1 MSAHNKIIIAI
12 DGYSSCGKSTLAK
25 DLASHLEYIYIDSG
39 AMYRAVCLYC
49 IKNDIDINNKEDV
62 IKSLDSIKIDFENI
76 NGKNT
81 TFLNGENVEN
91 MIRSLAVSTIV
102 SEVSTIHEVRKKL
115 VAYQKFMGQN
125 KGIVMDGRDITSVV
139 FPNAE
144 MKLFITSDVEV
155 RVERRYQELLEKGQS
170 VSKEEVRKNLIHR
183 DRIDTTR
190 EYSPLIKLDEALLID
205 NTYLTR
211 EEQLQ
216 VALRYMQYIITST

>member
-170 VSKEEVRKNLIHR
+170 VSKEEVRKK
-183 DRIDTTR
+183 
-190 EYSPLIKLDEALLID
+190 S
-205 NTYLTR
+205 NTSR
-211 EEQLQ
+211 
-216 VALRYMQYIITST
+216 SN